1 MKKRTFMSESQ
12 LNEYVDT
19 TSKAIVL
26 LVDDNSMNLMIL
38 EKMFEMMP

>member
-1 MKKRTFMSESQ
+1 MSESQ